1 MKENIAFNY
10 FYHLLKQG
18 GFFWTDVKIQKM
30 LFIAHIYSL
39 VKYDEP
45 LFKKPFQAKKQGPVI
60 PFNKNARYQEID
72 DQNIG
77 SKKEILDKVFDL
89 FKDANEIGLV
99 ELINC
104 LDSWKENEKHP
115 NLVCN
120 EKLRKEAVEL
130 NFLGLIGL
138 L

>member
-1 MKENIAFNY
+1 MQDIKKIHNRNI
-10 FYHLLKQG
+10 
-18 GFFWTDVKIQKM
+18 D
-30 LFIAHIYSL
+30 S
-39 VKYDEP
+39 E
-45 LFKKPFQAKKQGPVI
+45 
-60 PFNKNARYQEID
+60 
-72 DQNIG
+72 
-77 SKKEILDKVFDL
+77 KEILDKVFDL
-89 FKDANEIGLV
+89 FKDANENIV